1 MNRNTRR
8 LDEIRVQRS
17 QVENHYIDELLA
29 GRLNRRDFLRRG
41 SMIGLSVPTMGAI
54 LAACGGA
61 NNSPSSSGAASAP
74 VTRGGVLRVANQ
86 VPAAAVNPLTVSD
99 GGGIIMLGQ
108 TGEFLINDNTGRAG
122 QPLQPALALSW
133 HPDPTGTVWTFK
145 LRPGVKFHDGSPMTA
160 DDVVYT
166 FQQQV
171 DPKNASNAL
180 SAFSGILSP
189 SGVVKVDPMT
199 VALHLETPI
208 GNCPYLVSSDTY
220 NAIIVPKG
228 TDFAKWQS
236 TFIGTGPFKLK
247 SYTQNVGA
255 QFVANPDYWGPKP
268 LLSGTQ
274 FTFYANQE
282 AQFVGLQGGT
292 VDMVTVFT
300 ANGAEAILNNPSYT
314 IVALKSSSQ
323 EQLSMR
329 NDLAPFTDPRVRQA
343 VALTLDRPA
352 LVKALIAGYGT
363 IGNDNPFSPI
373 FPSTDTSV
381 PQRTQNLTKAK
392 QLLDAAGHPSG
403 FHTELFTGISQE
415 LPLLAQAIAADAA
428 KIGITISLKVET
440 LSAYYGKS
448 TFGNSDWLD
457 GTMSLV
463 NYAGRGVPNVFLE
476 APLTTH
482 GVWNAA
488 RFHNPQCDA
497 LVKQYVAAIDL
508 QTQKQIAGKIQTLLL
523 AETPIVIPYFIDELN
538 ATKSNVHGVYGSQV
552 GQLFLGDAYMTA

>member
-17 QVENHYIDELLA
+17 QVENHYIHELLA

-208 GNCPYLVSSDTY
+208 GNFPYLVSSDTY
-220 NAIIVPKG
+220 NAVIVPKG

-255 QFVANPDYWGPKP
+255 QFVANPDYRGPKA

-282 AQFVGLQGGT
+282 APFVGLQGGT

-343 VALTLDRPA
+343 VAVTLDRPA

-373 FPSTDTSV
+373 FPSTDTNV

-440 LSAYYGKS
+440 LSVYYGKS
-448 TFGNSDWLD
+448 TFGNSDLLD

-552 GQLFLGDAYMTA
+552 GQLFLGNAYMTA